1 MAQTQTHTDESV
13 RARHQARGTRPSQL
27 SHYLFVVPALLYILL
42 TTIYPIV
49 SNLRMSFYDVTVT
62 TFLSNNAPFVG
73 LGNYQKV
80 LNDPAFQH
88 ALRLSL
94 LFTGGSLLFQF
105 TIGFALALP
114 GAEIRGVNFE
124 LNTLV
129 VASRALLVGSQSVL
143 FAIGA
148 KTFAIREGLMPPDS
162 RVTRFYQRFSVERGT
177 MVGLQHRGVVHEGR
191 VVHLHLGREVVEH
204 RPALAA

>member
-1 MAQTQTHTDESV
+1 MAQSHTHVDKPA
-13 RARHQARGTRPSQL
+13 RARRQARGRRAERL
-27 SHYLFVVPALLYILL
+27 SHYLFVVPALLYIIL

-73 LGNYQKV
+73 LGNYRKV

-105 TIGFALALP
+105 TIGFALALLFSRPFP
-114 GAEIRGVNFE
+114 GQGLLRAALLLAWV
-124 LNTLV
+124 LPLV
-129 VASRALLVGSQSVL
+129 VTGSL
-143 FAIGA
+143 
-148 KTFAIREGLMPPDS
+148 
-162 RVTRFYQRFSVERGT
+162 
-177 MVGLQHRGVVHEGR
+177 
-191 VVHLHLGREVVEH
+191 
-204 RPALAA
+204 